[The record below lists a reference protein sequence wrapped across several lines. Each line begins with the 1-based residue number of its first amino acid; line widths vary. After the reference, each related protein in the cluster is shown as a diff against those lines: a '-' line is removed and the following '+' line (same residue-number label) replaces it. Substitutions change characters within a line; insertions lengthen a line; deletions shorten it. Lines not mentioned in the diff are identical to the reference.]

1 MENTET
7 KEFGRLFNTIPLLN
21 EEHLEAILQTMTS
34 KESIYILVQA
44 VKHAYNNNVFSI
56 GETEVISKAIRVI
69 SKIDTESTE
78 HHNTTDTES

>member
-1 MENTET
+1 M
-7 KEFGRLFNTIPLLN
+7 KEFGRLFNTIPLLS
-21 EEHLEAILQTMTS
+21 EEHLEIILQTMNS

-69 SKIDTESTE
+69 SKIDTEPTE
-78 HHNTTDTES
+78 QNNTTNSES